1 MVSSDNL
8 FSPKEELKILR
19 NFEIYS
25 KVERSPYAQTSRI
38 HPINQEIKFET
49 PFMKQFH
56 EKINKKKQKME
67 IEDFTRNNKKKFTI
81 ADSLHELN
89 KR

>member
-1 MVSSDNL
+1 
-8 FSPKEELKILR
+8 
-19 NFEIYS
+19 
-25 KVERSPYAQTSRI
+25 
-38 HPINQEIKFET
+38 
-49 PFMKQFH
+49 MKQFH